1 MPSRKPKPDRAPA
14 GRADLE
20 EAILRA
26 AEAEF
31 AEKGFE
37 GATTS
42 AIAARAGLPKANLHY
57 YVSTKEALYRRV
69 VEGVLA
75 AWLDAAR
82 SFDSGATAS
91 EALTLYIE
99 SKMDLARAQPLGSRI
114 FAREVMRGA
123 PVIQDFLD
131 GVLEPWVRER
141 GAIVQRW
148 IAEGQLRSLDPKVL
162 FYMIWAST
170 QHYADFAHQ
179 IAALN
184 GGAPLDDHGFAAAKR
199 QVVATLLRG
208 VMPTPR
214 GGARDPTGGDRPDR
228 PA

>member
-1 MPSRKPKPDRAPA
+1 MSSRKSKPDRPSG

-20 EAILRA
+20 DAILRA

-57 YVSTKEALYRRV
+57 YVATKEALYRRV
-69 VEGVLA
+69 VEGVLE

-82 SFDSGATAS
+82 SFDAAPTAV
-91 EALTLYIE
+91 EALTRYHAG
-99 SKMDLARAQPLGSRI
+99 KMDLARARPRGSRI

-131 GVLEPWVRER
+131 TTLSAWVRER
-141 GAIVQRW
+141 GTIVEAW
-148 IAEGQLRSLDPKVL
+148 IADGQLRPLDPKVL
-162 FYMIWAST
+162 FYMIWAAT

-184 GGAPLDDHGFAAAKR
+184 GGTPLDDAAFAAAKR
-199 QVVATLLRG
+199 QVVATLL
-208 VMPTPR
+208 
-214 GGARDPTGGDRPDR
+214 GGIAAARPDDS
-228 PA
+228 AANLA

>member
-1 MPSRKPKPDRAPA
+1 MPAPIPKPERPA
-14 GRADLE
+14 GARADLE
-20 EAILRA
+20 NAILRA

-31 AEKGFE
+31 AERGFE

-57 YVSTKEALYRRV
+57 YVATKEALYRRV

-82 SFDSGATAS
+82 SFDGGATAA
-91 EALTLYIE
+91 EALTRYIE
-99 SKMDLARAQPLGSRI
+99 SKMDLARERPLGSRI

-123 PVIQDFLD
+123 PVIRDFLD
-131 GVLEPWVRER
+131 TTLAEWVRAR
-141 GAIVQRW
+141 GAIVEKW
-148 IAEGQLRSLDPKVL
+148 IADGQLRPLDPKVL
-162 FYMIWAST
+162 FYMIWATT

-184 GGAPLDDHGFAAAKR
+184 DGVPLDDEGFAAAKR
-199 QVVATLLRG
+199 QVVATLLCG
-208 VMPTPR
+208 IAPVVP
-214 GGARDPTGGDRPDR
+214 
-228 PA
+228 